1 MDGHPFI
8 KDPAVLQD
16 NYEQVKKRALAVE
29 KRLKVWM
36 TGKVD
41 EVHRHFEHWRVLG
54 VEVHDLQYI
63 QGDLNPADILTRGD
77 VLPEQL
83 QLGSDWQYGPS
94 FMKTER
100 ET

>member
-1 MDGHPFI
+1 M
-8 KDPAVLQD
+8 LQD

-41 EVHRHFEHWRVLG
+41 EVHRHFEHWRALG